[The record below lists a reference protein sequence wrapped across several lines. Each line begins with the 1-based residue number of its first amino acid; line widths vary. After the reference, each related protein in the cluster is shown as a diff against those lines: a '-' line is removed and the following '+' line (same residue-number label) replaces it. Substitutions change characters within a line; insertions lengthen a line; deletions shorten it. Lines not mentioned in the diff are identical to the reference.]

1 MQTQT
6 QVPPQVPPAL
16 EMLMSMGAQP
26 TAPGPMGQPIPTV
39 AMQKAEQQGL
49 PQMAMAAGQ
58 AAPSVMRNMEMQKI
72 QQMLQQALQAQQQQ
86 QSPGIAGLPAPN
98 MQRMADGGVVGYSG
112 EGPSFVQNLSD
123 AEIERLTPEQ
133 RKAYY
138 KELLSRRNA
147 PMPTPPTPS
156 TPTVSPKAGLGIAG
170 AMARKLGPLGL
181 LAELFTTS
189 DEDIAVLE
197 RAEAARKAAAA
208 PAAAPQTPPPI
219 PAQPVIGNAP
229 PMSPEAQ
236 AMARRQL
243 PTVPRAE
250 APTRTS
256 ASPAAAAPAAPTGIA
271 AAMPAA
277 MTPEEAMASAR
288 AGLGVPGT
296 ADLRA
301 AIMEAKQAREQ
312 MPATG
317 QAGLAALQQQ
327 MDAVKRME
335 EERKRSM
342 ASERVIAQLLGRA
355 SEGLGGGARA
365 DVRFMAG
372 QRAAED
378 AFYERNVA
386 LAAKQDAIND
396 ANAARSVGNKEKYVE
411 AMQKL
416 SDAERAIAQSEA
428 TYAAAILQNAAS
440 VRGQDVQAREGAA
453 NRANAM
459 ELERMRRA
467 TAGMPGET
475 ERIEAQFNRLKAQ
488 DPAAAEEY
496 LKRIERIRGL
506 GRGVTERQDVN
517 ELKALIASLRDQA
530 DPMKNMDKASREQ
543 ASALLRQAQEKLAQ
557 MSGLGGSSASTQL
570 PAAALS
576 QLKEGLVTTFANGQK
591 WTLQNGQPTQVK

>member
-1 MQTQT
+1 MMQTQT

-26 TAPGPMGQPIPTV
+26 TAPGPMGQPIETV
-39 AMQKAEQQGL
+39 AMQKAMQQGL

-98 MQRMADGGVVGYSG
+98 MQRMADGGVVGYA
-112 EGPSFVQNLSD
+112 EGGMPRTYGYAPDYEEARRMGINLSPYD
-123 AEIERLTPEQ
+123 SPDVRRQKLERLQKMREFVASPERGVSIPTEASQ
-133 RKAYY
+133 ANERAIA
-138 KELLSRRNA
+138 EAFSPAAQERR
-147 PMPTPPTPS
+147 M
-156 TPTVSPKAGLGIAG
+156 L
-170 AMARKLGPLGL
+170 
-181 LAELFTTS
+181 
-189 DEDIAVLE
+189 DIAQRPAPPVAPPV
-197 RAEAARKAAAA
+197 AEA
-208 PAAAPQTPPPI
+208 PP
-219 PAQPVIGNAP
+219 V
-229 PMSPEAQ
+229 
-236 AMARRQL
+236 RQL
-243 PTVPRAE
+243 PSATAPRAE

-256 ASPAAAAPAAPTGIA
+256 AAPAAAAPAAPTGIA

-342 ASERVIAQLLGRA
+342 ASERVIAQLLGGRGRPGSA
-355 SEGLGGGARA
+355 AEA
-365 DVRFMAG
+365 DIRFMAG

-416 SDAERAIAQSEA
+416 NDAERAIAQSEA

-453 NRANAM
+453 NRANDM

-530 DPMKNMDKASREQ
+530 DPMKNLDRASREQ